1 MNAGRNLKKGL
12 IRPLVQYGSRS
23 LYGRFPPSL
32 LDSTLSKVP
41 LLNEELGASS
51 SWRRFLHRSTTATNG
66 FGHFDFGALG
76 RGSAYGRAFS
86 SSSAGKSSSSL
97 PSGAAKMIGNLLLVI
112 GCGVA
117 TYYYFPR
124 PQKPQDPHEEEHVV
138 TNWSGTHEA
147 KTKVY
152 IQPESLQELEAAM
165 SWANSRKQ
173 KLRPVGSGLSPNG
186 IGLSD
191 DGMVNLAL
199 MDEIVDIDMD
209 RKRVTVQAGARVEQ
223 VVEALRPHG
232 LTLQNF
238 ASIRQQQIGG
248 FTQVGAHGT
257 GAALPPVDE
266 QVVSLKLVT
275 PAKGTLDLSAEKDP
289 ELFYLARCSLGTL
302 GVVAEVT
309 LQCVPVQK
317 LLEHTFVTT
326 RKEVRK
332 KHKKWLQEN
341 KHLRY
346 MWVPDTDAVVVV
358 KCNPLP
364 EGKELPVFKSKYSNE
379 DRLKHVRFFYKESAV
394 KYRAAE
400 QAISNDVGEDSTT
413 PSSSTPGETDVERTE
428 TVKLLSDAELAD
440 LSFTELRD
448 KLLAMDPLNREHVVR
463 VNQVEAEY
471 WKRCEGYR
479 VGWSDEILGFDCGG
493 QQWVSEVCFPA
504 GSFKRPDGKDL
515 SYMEKLLDLVKEKG
529 IPAPAP
535 IEQRWT
541 AGSRSPLSPAS
552 NPSKD
557 SLYSW
562 VGIIMYLPTSDEE
575 QRKAITDRF
584 MEYRHAAQR
593 QLWDAYAA
601 FEHWAKIEVAD
612 NEETRG
618 WLQDRL
624 RKRFPVKAFNK
635 ARKDLDPNGILS
647 NDAIDQIFPL
657 TEEEST

>member
-1 MNAGRNLKKGL
+1 MVACSRKLRKGL
-12 IRPLVQYGSRS
+12 LLQSPLVQSGNCYLHS
-23 LYGRFPPSL
+23 SL
-32 LDSTLSKVP
+32 LSSA
-41 LLNEELGASS
+41 LLNKAPPLTQDLGASS
-51 SWRRFLHRSTTATNG
+51 SWRRFLLRSAVAAHG
-66 FGHFDFGALG
+66 SGHCNQG
-76 RGSAYGRAFS
+76 RGVLYSRAFS
-86 SSSAGKSSSSL
+86 SSSSSSNNSSSAL
-97 PSGAAKMIGNLLLVI
+97 PSNAAKIIGNLLLVV

-117 TYYYFPR
+117 TYYCFPR
-124 PQKPQDPHEEEHVV
+124 PPKPQVAPEEEHVV
-138 TNWSGTHEA
+138 TNWSGTHEV
-147 KTKVY
+147 KTNVY
-152 IQPESLQELEAAM
+152 VQPESLQELEAAV
-165 SWANSRKQ
+165 SLANSHKQ

-186 IGLSD
+186 IGLCDS
-191 DGMVNLAL
+191 GMVNLAL
-199 MDEIVDIDMD
+199 MDKILDIDMD
-209 RKRVTVQAGARVEQ
+209 TKRVTVQAGARVEQ

-238 ASIRQQQIGG
+238 ASIKQQQIGG

-275 PAKGTLDLSAEKDP
+275 PGKGTLDLSAEKDP

-326 RKEVRK
+326 RKEVRRR
-332 KHKKWLQEN
+332 HKNWLQEN

-346 MWVPDTDAVVVV
+346 MWIPDTDSVVVV

-364 EGKELPVFKSKYSNE
+364 EDKRPPVFKSKYSDE
-379 DRLKHVRFFYKESAV
+379 DRMRHVHSFYKQSAL
-394 KYRAAE
+394 KYRVAE
-400 QAISNDVGEDSTT
+400 EGKSNDDTK
-413 PSSSTPGETDVERTE
+413 SSTSPPSRAPSETE
-428 TVKLLSDAELAD
+428 TERGRGVELLSDDELAE

-448 KLLAMDPLNREHVVR
+448 KLLAMDPLNREHVVQ

-471 WKRCEGYR
+471 WKRCEGFR

-493 QQWVSEVCFPA
+493 QQWVSEVCFPV
-504 GSFKRPDGKDL
+504 GSFKKPNGEDL
-515 SYMEKLLDLVKEKG
+515 TYMENLLDMIKQNN

-541 AGSRSPLSPAS
+541 AGSRSLLSPAS

-562 VGIIMYLPTSDEE
+562 VGIIMYLPTSDEG

-584 MEYRHAAQR
+584 MDYRWAAQR
-593 QLWDAYAA
+593 RLWDAYGA
-601 FEHWAKIEVAD
+601 FEHWAKIEVS
-612 NEETRG
+612 
-618 WLQDRL
+618 
-624 RKRFPVKAFNK
+624 FCSYPF
-635 ARKDLDPNGILS
+635 GIQCVLLGS
-647 NDAIDQIFPL
+647 L
-657 TEEEST
+657 